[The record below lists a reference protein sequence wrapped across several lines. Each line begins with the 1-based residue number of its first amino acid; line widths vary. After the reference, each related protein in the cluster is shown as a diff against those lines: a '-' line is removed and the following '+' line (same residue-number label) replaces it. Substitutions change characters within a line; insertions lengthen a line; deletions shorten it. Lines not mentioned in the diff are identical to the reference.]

1 MYIIKVVYKEGNGE
15 YHFKAENWE
24 EVLKEFRDYADVIGA
39 GSLEEMDEIEETYG
53 AEFEIVSRSPLSP
66 LGKLTLR
73 D

>member
-1 MYIIKVVYKEGNGE
+1 MYIIRVIYKSGNGE
-15 YHFKAENWE
+15 YHFKAEDWE
-24 EVLKEFRDYADVIGA
+24 AVLKEFRDYADVIGA

-53 AEFEIVSRSPLSP
+53 SEFEIVYREAP